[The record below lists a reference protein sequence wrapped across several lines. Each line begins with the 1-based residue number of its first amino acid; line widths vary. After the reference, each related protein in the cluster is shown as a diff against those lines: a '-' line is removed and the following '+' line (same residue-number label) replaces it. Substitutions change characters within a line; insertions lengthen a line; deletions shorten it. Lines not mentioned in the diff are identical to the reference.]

1 MNSNNSSGVWVDIP
15 SRLSHSDSPSPPRD
29 YAQAVTGM
37 CLEDVNHD
45 LLNLLPSVVELKNGE
60 FQTAEQNL
68 AELERSVWKLKQK
81 LEDARAWKPVANGQP
96 EDEMLCAQQKSAQEA
111 FDQECIAFEN
121 AKVVRECARVALE
134 KATKDWE
141 QYQEKHD
148 SSADDSLLDG
158 EIRGNEEVN
167 EEGDDSSD
175 SADEEGN
182 EEVNEEGDD
191 GSSENDTPLST
202 KQRKRRRRRENAKKR
217 RKTDRPV
224 QKQPQ
229 IAPPVVSS
237 ENGNDETPEQNTTIS
252 HQLDAFLDD
261 INTLITAQPPIAQ
274 PDVSSE
280 NGNNEAVG
288 NTQSLPSFLKQELHS
303 TEEENEKIKQ
313 QLNAF
318 MVEMN
323 TVIAAQQQELNDI
336 KDGVQSP
343 DEKLF
348 EIILCS
354 CLACAAAPSLQAP
367 FLNNKVI
374 NAESLLV
381 DLIGYD
387 KSNDTYTEEECQK
400 AVHSAK
406 TILHMAEELTNQ
418 RGPSTK
424 LANYPPQICMILV
437 QVFTIRNIYERC
449 SEHVLTDSTF
459 SSNVCKELLESCRVS
474 AIAKIEVHRGNVP
487 NDIIANEA
495 SEIMLEWGKTAQ
507 WNAETEKI
515 SKISQQRTYSFK
527 QWSHDVC
534 INAVN
539 YMLKPH
545 KNKHKVKFP
554 SKELETIVF
563 EKECNTLMQQAKQI
577 TAMSQDVCNAKDE
590 KDFVCNA
597 KKLLSELAT
606 EKMWQIYRVFL
617 IKIANL
623 LSKEDKPT
631 SHGDDAKLK
640 WEKNPF
646 GDSRYQLVIKP
657 LYFLQRPTISFA
669 SLG

>member
-134 KATKDWE
+134 KAEKDWE
-141 QYQEKHD
+141 EYKEKHN

-167 EEGDDSSD
+167 EEGDDSSDSADEEVNEEVDDDSLLDGEIRGNDEEVNEEVNDDSLLDGEIRGNDEEDGSRENEDDSSD

-406 TILHMAEELTNQ
+406 TILHMAEE
-418 RGPSTK
+418 
-424 LANYPPQICMILV
+424 
-437 QVFTIRNIYERC
+437 
-449 SEHVLTDSTF
+449 
-459 SSNVCKELLESCRVS
+459 
-474 AIAKIEVHRGNVP
+474 
-487 NDIIANEA
+487 
-495 SEIMLEWGKTAQ
+495 
-507 WNAETEKI
+507 
-515 SKISQQRTYSFK
+515 
-527 QWSHDVC
+527 
-534 INAVN
+534 
-539 YMLKPH
+539 
-545 KNKHKVKFP
+545 
-554 SKELETIVF
+554 
-563 EKECNTLMQQAKQI
+563 
-577 TAMSQDVCNAKDE
+577 
-590 KDFVCNA
+590 
-597 KKLLSELAT
+597 
-606 EKMWQIYRVFL
+606 
-617 IKIANL
+617 
-623 LSKEDKPT
+623 
-631 SHGDDAKLK
+631 
-640 WEKNPF
+640 
-646 GDSRYQLVIKP
+646 
-657 LYFLQRPTISFA
+657 
-669 SLG
+669 